1 MIHTLS
7 PWHEHECF
15 MNYQLC
21 ITNVLF
27 CCFLSAPV
35 LRIKPVVCLSH
46 NSLVCWSL
54 SLSLCSSLSLSLS
67 LSVSVCGGSGCM
79 GAVLGGWTIYSSSIL
94 DECTKSWGAAEWLPP
109 GGREPQKSQGTQGS
123 LSPDFF
129 HHNRKNK
136 FMKYT

>member
-15 MNYQLC
+15 MNYQLR

-54 SLSLCSSLSLSLS
+54 SLSLCSSLS
-67 LSVSVCGGSGCM
+67 VSVCGESGSWVQCRVDGPFT
-79 GAVLGGWTIYSSSIL
+79 AVASWMSALKVEELVNDCHLVAENHRKVRELKVLYPQTFFIITGKISS
-94 DECTKSWGAAEWLPP
+94 
-109 GGREPQKSQGTQGS
+109 
-123 LSPDFF
+123 
-129 HHNRKNK
+129 
-136 FMKYT
+136 